1 MGKKAV
7 ILILFILPL
16 FSEVKYYPGKSPLI
30 SISLISPCGRADDEK
45 SGVLE
50 EFFVYHKMKW
60 EDEVF
65 SVGGRSEYRVGPD
78 YSYFRV
84 FTLKNYWQT
93 AIKTIVSM
101 VRDRGFESE
110 SLLKARTYLSL
121 RNTSPLPRD
130 FGIFLFY
137 PLSRYAKPYPGPSD
151 FNRISTVDLVSIRRK
166 CFSPSRVRIVVE
178 GSYLGYLVKERL
190 TFPVSIEKLPPLEEP
205 PDRTPLKVGLLPSH
219 KVFVIW
225 YFKVIDPKD
234 LCPLRYLLS
243 SLAMEP
249 GGLLRSVLRP
259 FGKVDW
265 GINYGRKISVGWI
278 MVRSIP
284 QDAILKTISAGTRA
298 IAGKLRV
305 GLDGVEYE
313 RITRQFQGRAAYEN
327 SLPWQ
332 GFRREWKS
340 FLMENGRCSRLQV
353 NSSLSD
359 YPTRSI
365 SVLVGASEKILPVL
379 VGRFS
384 SVGVFD
390 RRGKLLYQVSR

>member
-1 MGKKAV
+1 MGKKAL

-16 FSEVKYYPGKSPLI
+16 FSEVKYYPGKTPLI
-30 SISLISPCGRADDEK
+30 SISLISPCGRADEEK
-45 SGVLE
+45 SGALE
-50 EFFVYHKMKW
+50 EFFVYQKMRW
-60 EDEVF
+60 DNEIF
-65 SVGGRSEYRVGPD
+65 AVGGRTEFWVGAD
-78 YSYFRV
+78 SSYFRV

-93 AIKTIVSM
+93 SIKMIVSM
-101 VRDRGFESE
+101 IRDRGFESE
-110 SLLKARTYLSL
+110 SLLNARTYLSL
-121 RNTSPLPRD
+121 RNTLPGPRD

-137 PLSRYAKPYPGPSD
+137 PLSRYARPYPSPSD
-151 FNRISTVDLVSIRRK
+151 FNRISTVDLVSLRKK

-178 GSYLGYLVKERL
+178 GSYLGYLVKKRL
-190 TFPVSIEKLPPLEEP
+190 TFPALIEKLPPMEEP
-205 PDRTPLKVGLLPSH
+205 PDRTPLKVGLLPSQ
-219 KVFVIW
+219 KVFVVW
-225 YFKVIDPKD
+225 YFKVIDPRD

-249 GGLLRSVLRP
+249 GGLLQSVLRP

-278 MVRSIP
+278 KVSSIP
-284 QDAILKTISAGTRA
+284 EDSVLKTISAGTRA

-305 GLDGVEYE
+305 GLDKTEYE
-313 RITRQFQGRAAYEN
+313 RITRQFHGRAAYEN

-332 GFRREWKS
+332 GFRREWRS
-340 FLMENGRCSRLQV
+340 FLMGDEGCSYLQV

-379 VGRFS
+379 VDRFS

-390 RRGKLLYQVSR
+390 RRGKLLYQVSK